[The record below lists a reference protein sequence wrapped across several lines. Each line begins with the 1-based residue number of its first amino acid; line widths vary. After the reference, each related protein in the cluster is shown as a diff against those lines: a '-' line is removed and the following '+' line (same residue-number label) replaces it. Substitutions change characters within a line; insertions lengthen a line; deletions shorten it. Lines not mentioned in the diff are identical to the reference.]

1 VAWDLDGYRRQAEL
15 FLEELDREYY
25 LHLAG
30 HKPELGV
37 EAIYDRH
44 AQLFA
49 REAVERVG
57 EARDAARGED
67 ALRLRHLHRFGLEGL
82 MGMATRREEARL
94 AELEATLQ
102 VEVGRETM
110 PYRAAAIA
118 QANTA
123 DADRR
128 AEIEAARNAAL
139 AEFLTPLHRESLE
152 RSHAICI
159 ELGWPSYLDAFCDL
173 RAIDLPGLAGR
184 MEEFLRATEEQYP
197 DVVDPELEISVGR
210 KLGELRRSDLPRVF
224 RAAHLDQV
232 FPSGRLVESFRQTLA
247 GMGIDLDAQSNIH
260 LDTESR
266 PSKSPRAFCATPRV
280 PDEVYLVVPPIGG
293 WEDFA
298 TLFHEGGHAEHY
310 GCTDGSLPLEPRH
323 LGDNSVTES
332 FAFLLQ
338 GLTADPVWLEATLDV
353 RDPDAAIAH
362 ARAVRLVML
371 RRYSAKIAYEVELHA
386 PQAEIDSMSDRY
398 VQLLSE
404 GVRIAWPSEPWVA
417 DVDPGFYAA
426 CYLRAWALEV
436 SWRRALRERFGE
448 RWFQA
453 AEAGEWLRNLWAQGQ
468 RLDAEELLAE
478 AVGGSLDF
486 EALASELTAI

>member
-1 VAWDLDGYRRQAEL
+1 VAWDLDEYRRQAEL

-30 HKPELGV
+30 HKPDLGV

-44 AQLFA
+44 APLFE
-49 REAVERVG
+49 RGAVERVG
-57 EARDAARGED
+57 AERGAATGED
-67 ALRLRHLHRFGLEGL
+67 AVRLRHLHRFALEGHV
-82 MGMATRREEARL
+82 GRATRAEEARL

-102 VEVGRETM
+102 VEVGEETV

-118 QANTA
+118 QANSA

-128 AEIEAARNAAL
+128 AQIEAARNAAL
-139 AEFLTPLHRESLE
+139 AKFLTPLHRESLE
-152 RSHAICI
+152 RSHAICV

-173 RAIDLPGLAGR
+173 RAIDLPGLARR
-184 MEEFLRATEEQYP
+184 MEEFLGATEARYAG
-197 DVVDPELEISVGR
+197 VVDPELEISVGLR
-210 KLGELRRSDLPRVF
+210 LGELRRSDLPRVF
-224 RAAHLDQV
+224 RAAHLDPM

-247 GMGIDLDAQSNIH
+247 GMGIDLDAQPNIR

-280 PDEVYLVVPPIGG
+280 PEEVYLVIPPIGG
-293 WEDFA
+293 QEDFA

-310 GCTDGSLPLEPRH
+310 GCTDASLPLEPRH

-338 GLTADPVWLEATLDV
+338 GLTADPFWLEAKLDV
-353 RDPDAAIAH
+353 GDPDAAIAH

-371 RRYSAKIAYEVELHA
+371 RRYSAKITYEVELHA
-386 PQAEIDSMSDRY
+386 AEAKLDSMRERY
-398 VQLLSE
+398 VRLLGE
-404 GVRIAWPSEPWVA
+404 AVRVDWPSEPWLA

-426 CYLRAWALEV
+426 CYLRAWALEM
-436 SWRRALRERFGE
+436 SWRAALRERFGE
-448 RWFQA
+448 RWFQV
-453 AEAGEWLRNLWAQGQ
+453 AEAGEWLRGLWAQGQ
-468 RLDAEELLAE
+468 RLDAEELLADS
-478 AVGGSLDF
+478 VGGSLDF